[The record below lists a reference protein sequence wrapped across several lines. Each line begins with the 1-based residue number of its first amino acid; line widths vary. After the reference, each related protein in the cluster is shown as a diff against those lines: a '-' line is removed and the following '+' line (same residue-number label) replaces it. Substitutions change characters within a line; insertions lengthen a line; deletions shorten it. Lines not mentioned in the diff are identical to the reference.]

1 MNSNITTITHV
12 LQKEYPDRAVQHQFS
27 NSLHTFRLGS
37 DSVTHWLYVA
47 RELVEQQ
54 SDVKGVHHLLNLYS
68 AADALHASPESR
80 WLFLD
85 NIGVHEVDEG
95 FASYSC

>member
-1 MNSNITTITHV
+1 MNDNITTITHV
-12 LQKEYPDRAVQHQFS
+12 LQKEFPNRDVQHQFS

-37 DSVTHWLYVA
+37 DFVTHWLYVA

-54 SDVKGVHHLLNLYS
+54 SDLKSSVYHLLNICS
-68 AADALHASPESR
+68 AADTLLASPESR

-85 NIGVHEVDEG
+85 NIGVHEVDEY
-95 FASYSC
+95 FTS